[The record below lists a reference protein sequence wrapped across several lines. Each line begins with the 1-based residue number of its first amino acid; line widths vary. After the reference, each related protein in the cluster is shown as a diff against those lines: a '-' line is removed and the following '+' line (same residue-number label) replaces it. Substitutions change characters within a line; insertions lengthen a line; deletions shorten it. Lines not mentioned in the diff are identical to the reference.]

1 MPHAQTR
8 PAAGSLSI
16 EPFDGNV
23 TITFSDAVIASTD
36 RAKVL
41 RESGKDPVFYIPF
54 EDIYFEFL
62 QKSATT
68 SRCPVKG
75 EANYWRASAVGSAA
89 EDAMWAYLTPN
100 PVAARLAGYGA
111 FDERKVAIEA
121 NPAPDREHTPRFVE

>member
-1 MPHAQTR
+1 MPQAQIR
-8 PAAGSLSI
+8 PAAASLSI

-23 TITFSDAVIASTD
+23 TVTFSDAIIASSD

-41 RESGKDPVFYIPF
+41 RESGRNPVFYIPF
-54 EDIYFEFL
+54 EDVYFVFL

-68 SRCPVKG
+68 SRCPLKG
-75 EANYWRASAVGSAA
+75 VANYWRASAVGSAA

-100 PVAARLAGYGA
+100 PVASELAGHGA

-121 NPAPDREHTPRFVE
+121 IPAPDREHTPRFVE